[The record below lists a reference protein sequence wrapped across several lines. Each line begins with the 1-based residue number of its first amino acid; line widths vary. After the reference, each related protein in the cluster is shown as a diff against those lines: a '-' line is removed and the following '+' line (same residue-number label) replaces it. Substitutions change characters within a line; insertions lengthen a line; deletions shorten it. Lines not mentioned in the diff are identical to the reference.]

1 MVLAVWNQQYEPVAD
16 NLALSALVA
25 ALPVIILLGL
35 LGLLKV
41 KAHNAA
47 LAGLATAFL
56 VALLVYGMPA
66 PDGDGGPG
74 QRDAVAVIT
83 VGVSWRT
90 SLLRYGLGLR
100 PSDKN
105 GLAATGR
112 VG

>member
-66 PDGDGGPG
+66 PTATAALANG
-74 QRDAVAVIT
+74 A
-83 VGVSWRT
+83 
-90 SLLRYGLGLR
+90 LLRR
-100 PSDKN
+100 APS
-105 GLAATGR
+105 GCPGEPLFYAM
-112 VG
+112 VWV